1 MMKNSDMKKILCLLL
16 VLFYISSCYSQIIQ
30 DKEANRVE
38 RMNIKIWIEG
48 MNTST
53 PIQITPEIFDTSKEE
68 YVFYSIVDKGYIL
81 QIIKEINKSK
91 ICEKYCDGVDTR
103 ARIEFIIGDEII
115 TLYVGY
121 NRIKIGNK
129 YYKMTDSFRNI
140 LEKLSGWDG

>member
-1 MMKNSDMKKILCLLL
+1 MMKNSNMKKILCLLL
-16 VLFYISSCYSQIIQ
+16 VSFYITSCYPQIIK

-38 RMNIKIWIEG
+38 RMNIKIWIDG
-48 MNTST
+48 MNTFT
-53 PIQITPEIFDTSKEE
+53 PIEITPEIFDISREE
-68 YVFYSIVDKGYIL
+68 YVSYSIVDKAHIL

-91 ICEKYCDGVDTR
+91 ICEEYCDGVDTR
-103 ARIEFIIGDEII
+103 ARIEFIIGEEII

-121 NRIKIGNK
+121 NRIKTGDK